1 MIGKLERGWNQ
12 VMKAEGI
19 VLKTRDVYG
28 SMKEKMDTFIHKV
41 LLNPTMIMIAFAFL
55 LGRAVMLDE
64 MTPFG
69 LPFFATIYML
79 KRKKSILVILAMLVG
94 SVSNIPFHSVYLLV
108 GVFFFF
114 LFEKIY
120 GVTSETWTKRLPI
133 AVLSASVASRFALLI
148 GMDKGIAWLDVA
160 LVTVEGLLVGLLT
173 LIFIHSLP
181 QLYIQKRKQPLRTE
195 EVISFLILLASIM
208 TGTIG
213 WFVFDLSVEN
223 ILARYIVL
231 LFAFVSGAAM
241 GSTVGVVIGL
251 ILGFSNINNLYQL
264 SLLAFSGLLGGLL
277 REGKKIGVT
286 FGLFIGTLL
295 IGLYSAPFEQVNQMV
310 SETLVSIALFLLTP
324 RQVTNKLASYIPGT
338 QEYASEEQQ
347 YLRKLR
353 DVTAHRIEQFSTLFR
368 TLSNSFKDPVLFQ
381 DESKQTREVDLFL
394 SNITEKTCQTCFRKK
409 YCWSTHFNT
418 TYDFMKDIMME
429 CEKSQ
434 SKSLPLALSRE
445 WEKHCVKP
453 AKVIQMVEDEIS
465 YYRMNQD
472 LKKQVLESRKLV
484 SDQLKGI
491 SQVMENFAEEIK
503 RERANL
509 YEQEEEIIE
518 MFEHHGIDI
527 EHLEIYCAQKGNID
541 IEITMYEDG
550 LGIAEKIIAPMLS
563 DLFDETIEIKREERK
578 NESDLYTF
586 SLGSTQAFVL
596 ETGIASAAKGGGFIS
611 GDSHSTIEIGTGKIA
626 LAISDG
632 MGNGERAHA
641 ESHETI
647 QLLQKIL
654 QSGIDE
660 QIAIQSVNSI
670 LSLRTTDE
678 IFSTLDLVMV
688 DLQKATAKFLK
699 VGSSPS
705 FIKRGQTV
713 HMVTSTNLPIG
724 IFNEVDVDVETE
736 QLKAGDLLVMMS
748 DGVYDAPKFAANK
761 DIWLKRKIREMQT
774 NDPQEVADLI
784 MEEVIRSQSGQIA
797 DDMTIVVA
805 KIKRNIPKWAAI
817 PAYQAPTYRKKRVS
831 SL

>member
-1 MIGKLERGWNQ
+1 
-12 VMKAEGI
+12 
-19 VLKTRDVYG
+19 
-28 SMKEKMDTFIHKV
+28 
-41 LLNPTMIMIAFAFL
+41 
-55 LGRAVMLDE
+55 
-64 MTPFG
+64 
-69 LPFFATIYML
+69 
-79 KRKKSILVILAMLVG
+79 
-94 SVSNIPFHSVYLLV
+94 
-108 GVFFFF
+108 
-114 LFEKIY
+114 
-120 GVTSETWTKRLPI
+120 
-133 AVLSASVASRFALLI
+133 
-148 GMDKGIAWLDVA
+148 
-160 LVTVEGLLVGLLT
+160 
-173 LIFIHSLP
+173 
-181 QLYIQKRKQPLRTE
+181 
-195 EVISFLILLASIM
+195 
-208 TGTIG
+208 
-213 WFVFDLSVEN
+213 
-223 ILARYIVL
+223 
-231 LFAFVSGAAM
+231 
-241 GSTVGVVIGL
+241 
-251 ILGFSNINNLYQL
+251 
-264 SLLAFSGLLGGLL
+264 
-277 REGKKIGVT
+277 
-286 FGLFIGTLL
+286 
-295 IGLYSAPFEQVNQMV
+295 
-310 SETLVSIALFLLTP
+310 
-324 RQVTNKLASYIPGT
+324 
-338 QEYASEEQQ
+338 
-347 YLRKLR
+347 
-353 DVTAHRIEQFSTLFR
+353 
-368 TLSNSFKDPVLFQ
+368 
-381 DESKQTREVDLFL
+381 
-394 SNITEKTCQTCFRKK
+394 
-409 YCWSTHFNT
+409 
-418 TYDFMKDIMME
+418 
-429 CEKSQ
+429 
-434 SKSLPLALSRE
+434 
-445 WEKHCVKP
+445 
-453 AKVIQMVEDEIS
+453 
-465 YYRMNQD
+465 
-472 LKKQVLESRKLV
+472 
-484 SDQLKGI
+484 
-491 SQVMENFAEEIK
+491 
-503 RERANL
+503 
-509 YEQEEEIIE
+509 
-518 MFEHHGIDI
+518 
-527 EHLEIYCAQKGNID
+527 
-541 IEITMYEDG
+541 
-550 LGIAEKIIAPMLS
+550 MLS